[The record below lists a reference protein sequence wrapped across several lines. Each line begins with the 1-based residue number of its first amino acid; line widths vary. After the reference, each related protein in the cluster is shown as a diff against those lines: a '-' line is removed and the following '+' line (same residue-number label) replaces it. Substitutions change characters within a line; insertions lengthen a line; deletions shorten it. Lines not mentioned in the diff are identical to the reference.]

1 MNESNTVKI
10 GDRFLSIKTPT
21 LKVLNE
27 FKSES
32 GFDIATNPEAMNV
45 ALGDFKKIAKI
56 SAIICEDIS
65 DKLPPIKGE
74 ALSNY
79 IYENATIQDF
89 REIMSFFSE
98 KLRESSTG
106 TVRGNPSQKEIVEE
120 ILYENPN

>member
-10 GDRFLSIKTPT
+10 GDRYLSIKTPT

-89 REIMSFFSE
+89 REIMNFFSE

-106 TVRGNPSQKEIVEE
+106 TVVTSESQNQAD
-120 ILYENPN
+120 LSQG